1 MKRPL
6 ATGSKPEQ
14 RRASVIRGARC
25 SPLPNRLLEDEVA
38 ILDRLLGPEIAKLFE
53 EEIK

>member
-6 ATGSKPEQ
+6 TTGSKSEQ
-14 RRASVIRGARC
+14 HRTSVIRGDRR
-25 SPLPNRLLEDEVA
+25 SLLPNRLLEDEVS
-38 ILDRLLGPEIAKLFE
+38 ILDRTLGPEIAKLFE